1 MSLAVLLLLAGG
13 QVSAQNAPPVVHE
26 QRLDEVGR
34 AGFSHRA
41 GQGMTVQHRTLPGG
55 SFAEVTALDSGRTII
70 VLVENDPSVSPE
82 TIALLSASASMA
94 IGVGDQTDA
103 QIRIRP
109 AAPSPAE
116 QAAIRAGSE
125 VPRLAAPPSLLAA
138 LRRRLPSVQPAAI
151 QPVAVPPKAAPPQVA
166 AITAAGKP
174 VPRSNPPVTAMPKP
188 AAAGR
193 WLVQVAAL
201 SDANRAAALA
211 KTIDGV
217 VRSAGRLYR
226 VQAGPF
232 PTRAAA
238 ETARA
243 AIARRGFADARIIA
257 QD

>member
-1 MSLAVLLLLAGG
+1 MSLAVLLLIAGG
-13 QVSAQNAPPVVHE
+13 QVAAPDAPPVVHE

-34 AGFSHRA
+34 AGLSNRT
-41 GQGMTVQHRTLPGG
+41 GQAMTVQHRTLPGG
-55 SFAEVTALDSGRTII
+55 SYAEVTALDSGRTII
-70 VLVENDPSVSPE
+70 VLVEHDPSLSPD
-82 TIALLSASASMA
+82 TIALLSPSAATA
-94 IGVGDQTDA
+94 IGLGDRTDL

-138 LRRRLPSVQPAAI
+138 LRRRLPSAQPVAL
-151 QPVAVPPKAAPPQVA
+151 QPVAVPRPVLPKVAAPQA
-166 AITAAGKP
+166 AAPKP
-174 VPRSNPPVTAMPKP
+174 APRPNQPVTAIAQP

-201 SDANRAAALA
+201 SDPTRAATLA

-232 PTRAAA
+232 TTRAAA

>member
-55 SFAEVTALDSGRTII
+55 SYAEVTALDSGRTII

-82 TIALLSASASMA
+82 TIALLSAPASMA

-138 LRRRLPSVQPAAI
+138 LRRPLPSVQPAAI
-151 QPVAVPPKAAPPQVA
+151 QPVAVAPKAAPPQVA
-166 AITAAGKP
+166 AITAAAKP
-174 VPRSNPPVTAMPKP
+174 VPRSNPPVTAMPRP
-188 AAAGR
+188 AAGR

>member
-1 MSLAVLLLLAGG
+1 MSLAVLLLIVGG
-13 QVSAQNAPPVVHE
+13 QVAAPDALPVVHE

-34 AGFSHRA
+34 AGLSNRT
-41 GQGMTVQHRTLPGG
+41 GQAMTVQHRTLPGG
-55 SFAEVTALDSGRTII
+55 SYAEVTALDSGRTII
-70 VLVENDPSVSPE
+70 VLVEHDPSLSPD
-82 TIALLSASASMA
+82 TIALLSPLAATA
-94 IGVGDQTDA
+94 IGIGDPKDA

-138 LRRRLPSVQPAAI
+138 LRRRLPSAQPVAL
-151 QPVAVPPKAAPPQVA
+151 QPVAVPRPVLPKAAAPQA
-166 AITAAGKP
+166 AAPKP
-174 VPRSNPPVTAMPKP
+174 APRPNQPVTAIARP
-188 AAAGR
+188 AAGR

-201 SDANRAAALA
+201 SDATRAATLA